1 MWLASECEA
10 NLPAMIGSRRRL
22 LLRLPAA
29 EVDPEAEAGAAA
41 AEVGAAATE
50 VGAVNTGWGL
60 TRCVTLCKLGGGTPT
75 VESGG
80 VRCTKER

>member
-41 AEVGAAATE
+41 AEVGA
-50 VGAVNTGWGL
+50 VNTGWGL